1 MTLDIKSI
9 FLLLLIEK
17 KYLYCSL
24 LFLLILRCFTDAVYF
39 DIPTELYAKVLNWF
53 EQEVMQEVVLSAH
66 NSLTLNSW
74 DLNFVPTEPLP
85 HLDYGEVTGYWAL
98 QVF

>member
-24 LFLLILRCFTDAVYF
+24 LFLLILRCFTDAIYF
-39 DIPTELYAKVLNWF
+39 DIPTELHAKVLN
-53 EQEVMQEVVLSAH
+53 
-66 NSLTLNSW
+66 
-74 DLNFVPTEPLP
+74 
-85 HLDYGEVTGYWAL
+85 
-98 QVF
+98 